1 MVATSKVYVPKNE
14 SKVSR
19 HTIEGLQRAYIPFWC
34 IVACPLCTARCC
46 ERRRAVDRQNSGLSL
61 FVFKVDD
68 LIYHE
73 PITNS
78 MDVLESFSF
87 ILEIF
92 VLVGIRRI
100 VVDAIVEVQ

>member
-1 MVATSKVYVPKNE
+1 M
-14 SKVSR
+14 
-19 HTIEGLQRAYIPFWC
+19 
-34 IVACPLCTARCC
+34 
-46 ERRRAVDRQNSGLSL
+46 DRQNSGLSL

-100 VVDAIVEVQ
+100 VIDAIVEVQ